1 MSAKGCAAWT
11 WRRPT
16 IPPSHGFGI
25 GLRLRRG
32 AETAAVGTGS
42 EGGTHVRTGPFCML
56 CDLRT
61 AFGTALNRMHGILMP
76 LPIPQGYVAFS
87 RPPASVP
94 PRSASLVAR
103 HWSELRCGFAQP

>member
-32 AETAAVGTGS
+32 AETAAVGTASIG
-42 EGGTHVRTGPFCML
+42 VLGP
-56 CDLRT
+56 
-61 AFGTALNRMHGILMP
+61 
-76 LPIPQGYVAFS
+76 
-87 RPPASVP
+87 
-94 PRSASLVAR
+94 
-103 HWSELRCGFAQP
+103 